1 MGSNGSFRPVIVG
14 AIECSTFC
22 VDDPIIT
29 GVFVKTTR
37 VKRGNG
43 KTYEYLTLVEAV
55 REGGKVGHRVLFR
68 LGEAEALRRTGELER
83 IVAALQSHCDTEVV
97 AAQELVAEDA
107 PAAGAVAAVWAQ
119 WRRLGLD
126 VWFAKVG
133 AERGADV
140 LEHAV
145 FAMVANRLVAPTSKR
160 RLPEWVADDVV
171 PPAGFEAPSLEQY
184 YRALDA
190 VADAKEA
197 TETELYSSL
206 CDLTNLDLRLVCY
219 DLTSTYFE
227 SDGRPSARF
236 PSRAFGYSRD
246 HRSDRPQVVIGLLCT
261 GDGIPIA
268 HHVFAGNTADVSTL
282 SDVLADLQGRF
293 GVGRICVVADRGLIS
308 EANVAVVEGCGFD
321 HVIAVRLHRS
331 PECAEALECS
341 ARPGATWVAVPEA
354 NSAACDVTLADG
366 RRAVVVAS
374 FERWE
379 RDTLRTA
386 ELVVR
391 TEAKLLALERRVR
404 DGELVDAGKIGRAA
418 QRILSAS
425 PVARLFD
432 VEIAK
437 GRFLY
442 HYDEA
447 AFVYEDLLAGRYVLV
462 TSLGPHQASAAQVV
476 MAYRSLLEIERRFR
490 VLKDFLHLRPV
501 RHWTERR
508 VRAHVAVCVYATVI
522 EALVARALRAA
533 DVRDPDV
540 AGQFLSPE
548 RALRELGRIR
558 AVTLTAGDRTI
569 DVVTR
574 RSGLQSRIL
583 AALGVD
589 TAGWE
594 RARIT

>member
-1 MGSNGSFRPVIVG
+1 
-14 AIECSTFC
+14 
-22 VDDPIIT
+22 
-29 GVFVKTTR
+29 VFVKTTR

-83 IVAALQSHCDTEVV
+83 IVAALRSHCDTELVE
-97 AAQELVAEDA
+97 ARELVAEDA

-126 VWFAKVG
+126 VWFAKLG
-133 AERGADV
+133 AERGAEV

-160 RLPEWVADDVV
+160 RLPEWMGEDVV
-171 PPAGFEAPSLEQY
+171 PPAGFVAPSLEQY

-190 VADAKEA
+190 VADAKSE
-197 TETELYSSL
+197 TETQLYSAL
-206 CDLTNLDLRLVCY
+206 TDLTNLDLRLVCY

-227 SDGRPSARF
+227 GAVGHSARF

-282 SDVLADLQGRF
+282 PDVLADLQGRF

-321 HVIAVRLHRS
+321 HVIATRLHRS
-331 PECAEALECS
+331 PDCAEALEAS
-341 ARPGATWVAVPEA
+341 ARPDATWVPVPEA
-354 NSAACDVTLADG
+354 NSAACDVMLADG

-404 DGELVDAGKIGRAA
+404 DGELVDPAKIGRAA
-418 QRILSAS
+418 QRILGAS

-432 VEIAK
+432 IEIAK

-447 AFVYEDLLAGRYVLV
+447 AFVYEDLLVGRYVLA
-462 TSLGPHQASAAQVV
+462 TSLSPDQATAAQVA

-490 VLKDFLHLRPV
+490 VLKDFLHLRPL

-508 VRAHVAVCVYATVI
+508 VRAHVAVCVYATVV
-522 EALVARALRAA
+522 EALMARALRAA
-533 DVRDPDV
+533 DVRDPDLP
-540 AGQFLSPE
+540 GQFLSPD

-558 AVTLTAGDRTI
+558 AVTLTAGERTI
-569 DVVTR
+569 HVVTR
-574 RSGLQSRIL
+574 RSALQSRIL

-589 TAGWE
+589 TSGWE
-594 RARIT
+594 RARIS

>member
-1 MGSNGSFRPVIVG
+1 M
-14 AIECSTFC
+14 
-22 VDDPIIT
+22 
-29 GVFVKTTR
+29 FVKTTR
-37 VKRGNG
+37 VKRGN

-83 IVAALQSHCDTEVV
+83 IIAALQSHCDTELV
-97 AAQELVAEDA
+97 AARELVAEDA
-107 PAAGAVAAVWAQ
+107 PAAGAVAAVWTA
-119 WRRLGLD
+119 WRQLGLD
-126 VWFAKVG
+126 VWFAKLGADRG
-133 AERGADV
+133 AEV

-160 RLPEWVADDVV
+160 RLPEWVSEDVV
-171 PPAGFEAPSLEQY
+171 LPAGFVPPSLEQY

-190 VADAKEA
+190 VADAKEQ
-197 TETELYSSL
+197 TETTLYSAL
-206 CDLTNLDLRLVCY
+206 TDLTNLDLRLVCY

-227 SDGRPSARF
+227 AVGHSARF

-282 SDVLADLQGRF
+282 AEVLADLQDRF

-308 EANVAVVEGCGFD
+308 EENIATVEGCGFD
-321 HVIAVRLHRS
+321 HVMATRLHRS
-331 PECAEALECS
+331 PDCAEALEAS
-341 ARPGATWVAVPEA
+341 ARAEATWVPVPDA
-354 NSAACDVTLADG
+354 NSAACDVTLGDG

-404 DGELVDAGKIGRAA
+404 DGELVDPAKIGRAA
-418 QRILSAS
+418 QRILGAS

-447 AFVYEDLLAGRYVLV
+447 AFVYEDLLAGRYVLT
-462 TSLGPHQASAAQVV
+462 TSLRPDQASAAQVV

-522 EALVARALRAA
+522 EVLVARALRAA
-533 DVRDPDV
+533 DVRDPDLPE
-540 AGQFLSPE
+540 QFLSPE

-558 AVTLTAGDRTI
+558 AVTLTAGERTI

-574 RSGLQSRIL
+574 RSPLQARIL

-589 TAGWE
+589 TSGWE
-594 RARIT
+594 RPRIS